1 MDGAEQAF
9 GPAHLLVNNAGMI
22 VFGSLL
28 ECQDEDW
35 ERMLSV
41 DMYGVFVCTQVVG
54 RRMIANDVKGTMV
67 HIGSTASY
75 KPAPQQ
81 FAYCVAKAGVKMI
94 SDFAAAELIQHGI
107 RSNMVAPMGAVTD
120 INRDL
125 LADPAVMEALEGAL
139 PAGRLATADEI
150 AAAAVWLCS
159 DDAAYVSGSRSCT
172 MRPHSRMRSGGGDE
186 MTDLPFVDSHV
197 HFWDLKHPTLRW
209 VWLEP
214 EFVHPLMGD
223 IDGLKRLRYAAD
235 EYIGEVPVPERHQS
249 RARAGGAGLCR
260 PRRGDA
266 LAGGDGRPDRLPPR
280 DRGRGVAGEA

>member
-1 MDGAEQAF
+1 MGEHSGRVAIVTGGAKGIGGAIVDRLAAAGATIAIFDVDTDAAQLKVDALNAAGTAAQAWDVDVSKRTQVEAAVDGAEQVF

-28 ECQDEDW
+28 ECEDEDW

-54 RRMIANDVKGTMV
+54 RRMIANGVKGTMV

-139 PAGRLATADEI
+139 PSGRLATADEI

-159 DDAAYVSGSRSCT
+159 DDAAYVSGST
-172 MRPHSRMRSGGGDE
+172 ILHD
-186 MTDLPFVDSHV
+186 
-197 HFWDLKHPTLRW
+197 
-209 VWLEP
+209 
-214 EFVHPLMGD
+214 
-223 IDGLKRLRYAAD
+223 AA
-235 EYIGEVPVPERHQS
+235 
-249 RARAGGAGLCR
+249 
-260 PRRGDA
+260 A
-266 LAGGDGRPDRLPPR
+266 LTHAIWWR
-280 DRGRGVAGEA
+280 